1 MKFHFTDRLP
11 PREMLSDFPNWQI
24 GAEGR
29 PGCHEGTIWNAGPY
43 KFINHETNLTAGD
56 VFYADGSSSMAL
68 IGVTDNE
75 STSWATDLRIY
86 CEDGFWRLDHE
97 GYDSLTAEQGIWVSP
112 KFPSSQQLDVTNAK
126 LFPLRYCTH
135 LRSAITRKTVSGG
148 IALGGSHFDWDA
160 WSLYSPP
167 RKKKTKKKQ

>member
-1 MKFHFTDRLP
+1 
-11 PREMLSDFPNWQI
+11 
-24 GAEGR
+24 
-29 PGCHEGTIWNAGPY
+29 
-43 KFINHETNLTAGD
+43 
-56 VFYADGSSSMAL
+56 MAL

-112 KFPSSQQLDVTNAK
+112 KFPSNQQLDVTNAK

-148 IALGGSHFDWDA
+148 ISLGGPHFDWDA
-160 WSLYSPP
+160 WSLYSQP